1 MTIGN
6 FMLYLLLF
14 FGGLASGIINVL
26 AGGGS
31 FLTLPLLSL
40 FGLSPSVANGTNR
53 ISILLQNISA
63 TASFSRKKVL
73 NTKKALYLSIPTILG
88 SLAGAN
94 IAVEIPD
101 RILKTVL
108 GVIFLFMAFFN
119 LLSKDEESASQLK
132 PSNRL
137 LEFIIF
143 FLIGIYGGF
152 IQAGVG
158 FFLIA
163 ALRKFEGEGIKSANV
178 LKIFLTLTFTIF
190 SIIVFSF
197 NSKVELIPGLVLGAG
212 SFFGGNIGAHLNLR
226 LDKRVLK
233 YILFAMIILSAILYL
248 V

>member
-1 MTIGN
+1 MDIGS

-14 FGGLASGIINVL
+14 FGGLVAGIINVL

-63 TASFSRKKVL
+63 TASFSRRKVL
-73 NTKKALYLSIPTILG
+73 NTKKALYLSVPTILG
-88 SLAGAN
+88 SLVGAN

-101 RILKTVL
+101 RILKVVL
-108 GVIFLFMAFFN
+108 GVIFIFMAFFN
-119 LLSKDEESASQLK
+119 LFSKDEESVL
-132 PSNRL
+132 PSKTL
-137 LEFIIF
+137 SKILEFITF

-158 FFLIA
+158 FFLVA
-163 ALRKFEGEGIKSANV
+163 AIRKFEGEDIKNANV

-190 SIIVFSF
+190 SIIIFSF
-197 NSKVELIPGLVLGAG
+197 NSKVELIPGLVLGTG
-212 SFFGGNIGAHLNLR
+212 SFFGGSIGAHLNLR
-226 LDKRVLK
+226 LDKKVLK
-233 YILFAMIILSAILYL
+233 YILSTMIILSAILYL